1 MYGGGVGDE
10 AGELGRGE
18 EESRRERRFTMLEQL
33 GMKRAGIIEQNIF
46 NRLSG
51 IRSKHEQN
59 RFEKERREGRTL
71 RTRELLKECL

>member
-1 MYGGGVGDE
+1 
-10 AGELGRGE
+10 
-18 EESRRERRFTMLEQL
+18 MLEQL